1 MKFVQ
6 DESLTIGGLGRSDH
20 FAYQQL
26 LGGPGEVTARVL
38 LEAGTAS
45 GREPTADMP
54 LQSYLG
60 QFLQETG
67 VTLSADDEQSFTRRL
82 LHNPWQGRNPET

>member
-1 MKFVQ
+1 MKFVR
-6 DESLTIGGLGRSDH
+6 EERRTIGGLGRSDR
-20 FAYQQL
+20 FAHQQRF
-26 LGGPGEVTARVL
+26 GGPREVTARVL
-38 LEAGTAS
+38 LESGTAS

-67 VTLSADDEQSFTRRL
+67 VTLSADDEQSFTMRL